1 MRVRNASMLVRGRA
15 TDTVPTDLIELSRVS
30 HLLGY
35 GLRGGQQPVVL
46 QHIECRGPGL
56 VGVHHHPCPGDA
68 MNWRMDTSGRQL
80 YSALAGQRLP
90 RFIEDHQIAGKSF
103 GPVSSKWQ
111 DQEPVFVPWQGDGEM
126 VVYALLHLMQRG
138 KPVGGGQVD
147 PGLGDGILRNRCVDR
162 VNGHEETRQMKGR
175 QPGDAASGASL

>member
-1 MRVRNASMLVRGRA
+1 
-15 TDTVPTDLIELSRVS
+15 
-30 HLLGY
+30 
-35 GLRGGQQPVVL
+35 
-46 QHIECRGPGL
+46 
-56 VGVHHHPCPGDA
+56 
-68 MNWRMDTSGRQL
+68 
-80 YSALAGQRLP
+80 
-90 RFIEDHQIAGKSF
+90 
-103 GPVSSKWQ
+103 
-111 DQEPVFVPWQGDGEM
+111 M